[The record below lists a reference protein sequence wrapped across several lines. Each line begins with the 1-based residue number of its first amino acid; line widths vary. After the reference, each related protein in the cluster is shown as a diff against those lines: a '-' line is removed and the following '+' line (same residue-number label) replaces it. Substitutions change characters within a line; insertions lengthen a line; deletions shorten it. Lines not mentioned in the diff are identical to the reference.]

1 MREFLSGLFEVSL
14 TMGAV
19 TALLLVLSPVWKRR
33 FRPQWRCWAWLLVAL
48 RLAVPFNESLP
59 RAPVVLEAPAPAAVS
74 AAWVEEEGFQGV
86 ELTARTLP
94 PGEAA
99 PEAAGRGLSLTTA
112 ELAFAVWAA
121 VAAGVLAG
129 RLLRYAAFRRRTARW
144 CTPAGAY
151 EGVPVYACALLSSP
165 ALTGL
170 LRPRILLPEGV
181 EGERRAFA
189 LAHEA
194 MHARRRDL
202 WRKALLLW
210 VCALHWFNP
219 LVWLLRRAAERDMEI
234 ACDAAVLAGR
244 DGEWRRRYGAALL
257 SFVPMGR
264 PAPLTSQFAGGA
276 RGLKERFRALMDASA
291 KRPGRAALLLV
302 LCAALLGGP
311 LVACQS
317 RAPEESLPDGTYW
330 MVPEELEWQEPLEK
344 LAVHMAEVDGKTMEL
359 LDVGRETLVFP
370 LAEEVILGNYAEQG
384 IKEFLET
391 SVSLSYA
398 KQVLEVEMEDG
409 KIAAMTS
416 RAVFPPDGLTEYPEY
431 PVKEPD
437 LADGSYW
444 ATLSLSDEWTAGEE
458 GTELL
463 LTLAEVDTDTMTL
476 LSAAPEKVRLPV
488 ADDVTLGNHGDSGL
502 DGFLQW
508 AALSSYWPM
517 VLEAEVAGGEI
528 TALAW
533 HDANLPLDPDP
544 LSQWEQKADH
554 PASHYTGLPDGTYW
568 AIPMSA
574 TDWEEAG
581 KRGRELSLRSV
592 TMDPDTMTVTTDPE
606 VLSNIYLPVAEDAL
620 LGGGETELS
629 DFLNRPDWGT
639 GAVLELEVTGGKI
652 TALTAW
658 EARFSVEELAPDG
671 DYIIGNLYDFRA
683 ENASGFPICFKA
695 RMYEVEEDT
704 WRVTNLIGTS
714 TFRVD
719 EADLCRE
726 DGTPYEGGVLSFLN
740 EFCADSDELHRR
752 WGGGIYPFINRL
764 TLQATVRGGYI
775 TSLTRLP
782 EPEW

>member
-48 RLAVPFNESLP
+48 RLAVPFNVSLP

-99 PEAAGRGLSLTTA
+99 PEAVERGLSLTTA

-144 CTPAGAY
+144 CTPAGTY

-181 EGERRAFA
+181 EEERRAFA

-234 ACDAAVLAGR
+234 ACDAA
-244 DGEWRRRYGAALL
+244 
-257 SFVPMGR
+257 
-264 PAPLTSQFAGGA
+264 
-276 RGLKERFRALMDASA
+276 
-291 KRPGRAALLLV
+291 
-302 LCAALLGGP
+302 LLGGP

-330 MVPEELEWQEPLEK
+330 
-344 LAVHMAEVDGKTMEL
+344 
-359 LDVGRETLVFP
+359 
-370 LAEEVILGNYAEQG
+370 
-384 IKEFLET
+384 
-391 SVSLSYA
+391 
-398 KQVLEVEMEDG
+398 
-409 KIAAMTS
+409 
-416 RAVFPPDGLTEYPEY
+416 
-431 PVKEPD
+431 
-437 LADGSYW
+437 
-444 ATLSLSDEWTAGEE
+444 ATLSLSDWWTAGEE
-458 GTELL
+458 GIELL
-463 LTLAEVDTDTMTL
+463 LSLVEVDTDTMTL
-476 LSAAPEKVRLPV
+476 LRVAPEKTSLPV

-508 AALSSYWPM
+508 AAISSYWPM

-528 TALAW
+528 TALTW
-533 HDANLPLDPDP
+533 HDASLPLDPDP

-592 TMDPDTMTVTTDPE
+592 TMDPDTMTVTTTDGF
-606 VLSNIYLPVAEDAL
+606 SGISLPVAEDVV

-740 EFCADSDELHRR
+740 EFCADSDELYWRR
-752 WGGGIYPFINRL
+752 HPEPYPFVNRL

>member
-19 TALLLVLSPVWKRR
+19 TALLLILSPVWKRR

-48 RLAVPFNESLP
+48 RLAVPFNVSLP

-99 PEAAGRGLSLTTA
+99 PEAAGRGVSLTTA
-112 ELAFAVWAA
+112 ELAFAAWAA
-121 VAAGVLAG
+121 VAAGVLAA

-144 CTPAGAY
+144 CTTAGTY

-181 EGERRAFA
+181 EEERRAFA

-257 SFVPMGR
+257 SFVPVGR

-330 MVPEELEWQEPLEK
+330 
-344 LAVHMAEVDGKTMEL
+344 
-359 LDVGRETLVFP
+359 
-370 LAEEVILGNYAEQG
+370 
-384 IKEFLET
+384 
-391 SVSLSYA
+391 
-398 KQVLEVEMEDG
+398 
-409 KIAAMTS
+409 
-416 RAVFPPDGLTEYPEY
+416 
-431 PVKEPD
+431 
-437 LADGSYW
+437 
-444 ATLSLSDEWTAGEE
+444 ATLSLPDWWTAGEE

-463 LTLAEVDTDTMTL
+463 LSLAEVDTDTMTI
-476 LSAAPEKVRLPV
+476 LSVAPEKTSLPV

-517 VLEAEVAGGEI
+517 VLEAEVVGGEI
-528 TALAW
+528 TALTW
-533 HDANLPLDPDP
+533 HDASLPLDPDP

-554 PASHYTGLPDGTYW
+554 PASHYTDLPDGTYW
-568 AIPMSA
+568 GIPTSA

-592 TMDPDTMTVTTDPE
+592 TMDTNTMTVTTTDGF
-606 VLSNIYLPVAEDAL
+606 SGISLPVAEDVI

>member
-48 RLAVPFNESLP
+48 RLAVPFNVSLP

-99 PEAAGRGLSLTTA
+99 PEAVERGLSLTTA

-144 CTPAGAY
+144 CTPAGTY

-181 EGERRAFA
+181 EEERRAFA

-257 SFVPMGR
+257 SFVPVGR

-330 MVPEELEWQEPLEK
+330 MVPAKLEWQEPLER

-437 LADGSYW
+437 LADGTYW
-444 ATLSLSDEWTAGEE
+444 ATLSLSDWWTAGEE
-458 GTELL
+458 GIELL
-463 LTLAEVDTDTMTL
+463 LSLVEVDTDTMTL
-476 LSAAPEKVRLPV
+476 LRVAPEKTSLPV

-508 AALSSYWPM
+508 AAISSYWPM

-528 TALAW
+528 TALTW
-533 HDANLPLDPDP
+533 HDASLPLDPDP

-606 VLSNIYLPVAEDAL
+606 VLSNIYLPMAEDAL

-629 DFLNRPDWGT
+629 DFLNRPDWGA
-639 GAVLELEVTGGKI
+639 GAVLELEVTGGEI
-652 TALTAW
+652 TALTAR

-671 DYIIGNLYDFRA
+671 DYIIGNLYNFRA

>member
-48 RLAVPFNESLP
+48 RLAVPFNVSLP

-74 AAWVEEEGFQGV
+74 AAWVEEGGFQGV

-99 PEAAGRGLSLTTA
+99 PEAAGRGVSLTTA
-112 ELAFAVWAA
+112 ELAFAAWAA
-121 VAAGVLAG
+121 VAAGVLAA

-202 WRKALLLW
+202 WSKALLLW

-257 SFVPMGR
+257 SFVPAGR

-330 MVPEELEWQEPLEK
+330 
-344 LAVHMAEVDGKTMEL
+344 
-359 LDVGRETLVFP
+359 
-370 LAEEVILGNYAEQG
+370 
-384 IKEFLET
+384 
-391 SVSLSYA
+391 
-398 KQVLEVEMEDG
+398 
-409 KIAAMTS
+409 
-416 RAVFPPDGLTEYPEY
+416 
-431 PVKEPD
+431 
-437 LADGSYW
+437 
-444 ATLSLSDEWTAGEE
+444 ATLSLSDWWTAGEE
-458 GTELL
+458 GIELL
-463 LTLAEVDTDTMTL
+463 LSLVEVDTDTMTL
-476 LSAAPEKVRLPV
+476 LRVAPEKTSLPV

-517 VLEAEVAGGEI
+517 VLEAEVVGGEI
-528 TALAW
+528 TALTW
-533 HDANLPLDPDP
+533 HDASLPLDPDP

-592 TMDPDTMTVTTDPE
+592 TMDPDTMTVTTTDGF
-606 VLSNIYLPVAEDAL
+606 SGISLPVAEDVV

-719 EADLCRE
+719 EAHLYLE
-726 DGTPYEGGVLSFLN
+726 DGIPYEGGVLSFLN
-740 EFCADSDELHRR
+740 EFCDDSDELHRR

>member
-48 RLAVPFNESLP
+48 RLAVPFNVSLP

-74 AAWVEEEGFQGV
+74 AAWVEEGGFQGV

-99 PEAAGRGLSLTTA
+99 PEAVERGLSLTTA

-129 RLLRYAAFRRRTARW
+129 RLLWYAAFRRRTARW
-144 CTPAGAY
+144 CTPAGTY
-151 EGVPVYACALLSSP
+151 EGVSVYACALLSSP

-181 EGERRAFA
+181 EEERRAFA

-257 SFVPMGR
+257 SFVPVGR

-291 KRPGRAALLLV
+291 KRPGRAALILV

-330 MVPEELEWQEPLEK
+330 
-344 LAVHMAEVDGKTMEL
+344 
-359 LDVGRETLVFP
+359 
-370 LAEEVILGNYAEQG
+370 
-384 IKEFLET
+384 
-391 SVSLSYA
+391 
-398 KQVLEVEMEDG
+398 
-409 KIAAMTS
+409 
-416 RAVFPPDGLTEYPEY
+416 
-431 PVKEPD
+431 
-437 LADGSYW
+437 
-444 ATLSLSDEWTAGEE
+444 ATLSLSDWWTAGEE
-458 GTELL
+458 GIELL
-463 LTLAEVDTDTMTL
+463 LSLAEVDTDTMTL
-476 LSAAPEKVRLPV
+476 LSVAPEKTSLPV

-502 DGFLQW
+502 DSFLQW

-528 TALAW
+528 TALTW
-533 HDANLPLDPDP
+533 HDANLPLDPNARN
-544 LSQWEQKADH
+544 QWEQTADH

-592 TMDPDTMTVTTDPE
+592 TMDTNTMTVTTTDGF
-606 VLSNIYLPVAEDAL
+606 SGISLPVAEDVI

-639 GAVLELEVTGGKI
+639 GAVLELEVTGGEI

-658 EARFSVEELAPDG
+658 EARFSPEEFAPDG
-671 DYIIGNLYDFRA
+671 DYIIGDLHDFRA
-683 ENASGFPICFKA
+683 ETASGSPICFKA

-740 EFCADSDELHRR
+740 EFCADSDELYWRR
-752 WGGGIYPFINRL
+752 HPEPYPFVNRL

>member
-19 TALLLVLSPVWKRR
+19 TALLLILSPVWKRR

-74 AAWVEEEGFQGV
+74 AAWVEEGGFQGV

-99 PEAAGRGLSLTTA
+99 PEAVGRGLSLTTA

-181 EGERRAFA
+181 EEERRAFA

-257 SFVPMGR
+257 SFVPVGR

-330 MVPEELEWQEPLEK
+330 MVPAKLEWQEPLER

-437 LADGSYW
+437 LADG
-444 ATLSLSDEWTAGEE
+444 
-458 GTELL
+458 
-463 LTLAEVDTDTMTL
+463 
-476 LSAAPEKVRLPV
+476 
-488 ADDVTLGNHGDSGL
+488 
-502 DGFLQW
+502 
-508 AALSSYWPM
+508 
-517 VLEAEVAGGEI
+517 
-528 TALAW
+528 
-533 HDANLPLDPDP
+533 
-544 LSQWEQKADH
+544 
-554 PASHYTGLPDGTYW
+554 TYW

-592 TMDPDTMTVTTDPE
+592 TMDPDTMTVTTTDGF
-606 VLSNIYLPVAEDAL
+606 SGISLPVAEDVV

-740 EFCADSDELHRR
+740 EFCADSDELYWRR
-752 WGGGIYPFINRL
+752 HPEPYPFVNRL

>member
-48 RLAVPFNESLP
+48 RLAVPFNVSLP

-74 AAWVEEEGFQGV
+74 AAWVEEGGFQGV

-99 PEAAGRGLSLTTA
+99 PEAAGRGVSLTTA
-112 ELAFAVWAA
+112 ELAFAAWAA
-121 VAAGVLAG
+121 VAAGVLAA

-202 WRKALLLW
+202 WSKALLLW

-257 SFVPMGR
+257 SFVPVGR

-330 MVPEELEWQEPLEK
+330 MVPAKLEWQEPLER

-370 LAEEVILGNYAEQG
+370 LA
-384 IKEFLET
+384 
-391 SVSLSYA
+391 
-398 KQVLEVEMEDG
+398 
-409 KIAAMTS
+409 
-416 RAVFPPDGLTEYPEY
+416 
-431 PVKEPD
+431 
-437 LADGSYW
+437 
-444 ATLSLSDEWTAGEE
+444 GEE
-458 GTELL
+458 GIELL
-463 LTLAEVDTDTMTL
+463 LSLVEVDTDTMTL
-476 LSAAPEKVRLPV
+476 LRVAPEKTSLPV

-517 VLEAEVAGGEI
+517 VLEAEVVGGEI
-528 TALAW
+528 TALTW
-533 HDANLPLDPDP
+533 HDASLPLDPDP

-574 TDWEEAG
+574 RDWEEAG

-592 TMDPDTMTVTTDPE
+592 TMDPDTMTVTTTDGF
-606 VLSNIYLPVAEDAL
+606 SGISLPVAEDVV

-740 EFCADSDELHRR
+740 EFCADSDELYWRR
-752 WGGGIYPFINRL
+752 HPEPYPFVNRL

>member
-1 MREFLSGLFEVSL
+1 M
-14 TMGAV
+14 
-19 TALLLVLSPVWKRR
+19 
-33 FRPQWRCWAWLLVAL
+33 
-48 RLAVPFNESLP
+48 
-59 RAPVVLEAPAPAAVS
+59 
-74 AAWVEEEGFQGV
+74 
-86 ELTARTLP
+86 
-94 PGEAA
+94 
-99 PEAAGRGLSLTTA
+99 
-112 ELAFAVWAA
+112 
-121 VAAGVLAG
+121 
-129 RLLRYAAFRRRTARW
+129 
-144 CTPAGAY
+144 
-151 EGVPVYACALLSSP
+151 PVYACALLSSP

-181 EGERRAFA
+181 EEERRAFA

-257 SFVPMGR
+257 SFVPVGR

-317 RAPEESLPDGTYW
+317 RAPEEERPPVGT
-330 MVPEELEWQEPLEK
+330 P
-344 LAVHMAEVDGKTMEL
+344 VDQL
-359 LDVGRETLVFP
+359 IDP
-370 LAEEVILGNYAEQG
+370 A
-384 IKEFLET
+384 
-391 SVSLSYA
+391 
-398 KQVLEVEMEDG
+398 
-409 KIAAMTS
+409 
-416 RAVFPPDGLTEYPEY
+416 
-431 PVKEPD
+431 D
-437 LADGSYW
+437 LADGTYW
-444 ATLSLSDEWTAGEE
+444 ATLSLSDGWTAGEE
-458 GTELL
+458 GIELL
-463 LTLAEVDTDTMTL
+463 LSLVEVDTDTMTL
-476 LSAAPEKVRLPV
+476 LSVAPEKTSLPV

-528 TALAW
+528 TALTW
-533 HDANLPLDPDP
+533 HDANLTLDPDP

-592 TMDPDTMTVTTDPE
+592 TMDPDTMTVTTTDGF
-606 VLSNIYLPVAEDAL
+606 SGISLPVAEDVI

-726 DGTPYEGGVLSFLN
+726 DGIPYEGGVLSFLN

>member
-48 RLAVPFNESLP
+48 RLAVPFNVSLP

-74 AAWVEEEGFQGV
+74 AAWVEEGGFQGV

-99 PEAAGRGLSLTTA
+99 PEAAWRGVSLTTA
-112 ELAFAVWAA
+112 ELAFAAWAA
-121 VAAGVLAG
+121 VAAGVLAA

-181 EGERRAFA
+181 EEERRAFA

-202 WRKALLLW
+202 WSKALLLW

-257 SFVPMGR
+257 SFVPVGR

-330 MVPEELEWQEPLEK
+330 
-344 LAVHMAEVDGKTMEL
+344 
-359 LDVGRETLVFP
+359 
-370 LAEEVILGNYAEQG
+370 
-384 IKEFLET
+384 
-391 SVSLSYA
+391 
-398 KQVLEVEMEDG
+398 
-409 KIAAMTS
+409 
-416 RAVFPPDGLTEYPEY
+416 
-431 PVKEPD
+431 
-437 LADGSYW
+437 
-444 ATLSLSDEWTAGEE
+444 ATLSLSDWWTAGEE
-458 GTELL
+458 GIELL
-463 LTLAEVDTDTMTL
+463 LSLVEVDTDTMTL
-476 LSAAPEKVRLPV
+476 LRVAPEKTSLPV

-517 VLEAEVAGGEI
+517 VLEAEVVGGEI
-528 TALAW
+528 TALTW
-533 HDANLPLDPDP
+533 HDASLPLDPDP

-592 TMDPDTMTVTTDPE
+592 TMDPDTMTVTTTDGF
-606 VLSNIYLPVAEDAL
+606 SGISLPVAEDVV

-740 EFCADSDELHRR
+740 EFCADSDELYWRR
-752 WGGGIYPFINRL
+752 HPEPYPFVNRL

>member
-48 RLAVPFNESLP
+48 RLAVPFNVSLP

-74 AAWVEEEGFQGV
+74 AAWVEEGGFQGV

-99 PEAAGRGLSLTTA
+99 PEAAGRGVSLTTA
-112 ELAFAVWAA
+112 ELAFAAWAA
-121 VAAGVLAG
+121 VAAGVLAA

-202 WRKALLLW
+202 WSKALLLW

-257 SFVPMGR
+257 SFVPAGR

-330 MVPEELEWQEPLEK
+330 
-344 LAVHMAEVDGKTMEL
+344 
-359 LDVGRETLVFP
+359 
-370 LAEEVILGNYAEQG
+370 
-384 IKEFLET
+384 
-391 SVSLSYA
+391 
-398 KQVLEVEMEDG
+398 
-409 KIAAMTS
+409 
-416 RAVFPPDGLTEYPEY
+416 
-431 PVKEPD
+431 
-437 LADGSYW
+437 
-444 ATLSLSDEWTAGEE
+444 
-458 GTELL
+458 
-463 LTLAEVDTDTMTL
+463 
-476 LSAAPEKVRLPV
+476 
-488 ADDVTLGNHGDSGL
+488 
-502 DGFLQW
+502 
-508 AALSSYWPM
+508 
-517 VLEAEVAGGEI
+517 
-528 TALAW
+528 
-533 HDANLPLDPDP
+533 
-544 LSQWEQKADH
+544 
-554 PASHYTGLPDGTYW
+554 

-592 TMDPDTMTVTTDPE
+592 TMDPDTMTVTTTDGF
-606 VLSNIYLPVAEDAL
+606 SGISLPVAEDVV

-740 EFCADSDELHRR
+740 EFCADSDELYWRR
-752 WGGGIYPFINRL
+752 HPEPYPFVNRL

>member
-19 TALLLVLSPVWKRR
+19 TALLLILSPAWKRR

-48 RLAVPFNESLP
+48 RLAVPFNVSLP

-99 PEAAGRGLSLTTA
+99 PEAVGRGLSLTTA

-144 CTPAGAY
+144 CTPAGTY

-181 EGERRAFA
+181 EEERRAFA

-194 MHARRRDL
+194 MHAHRRDL

-234 ACDAAVLAGR
+234 ACDAAVLVGR

-257 SFVPMGR
+257 SFVPVER

-311 LVACQS
+311 LVACRS
-317 RAPEESLPDGTYW
+317 ELPEETKTPGDASLGEVPD
-330 MVPEELEWQEPLEK
+330 P
-344 LAVHMAEVDGKTMEL
+344 A
-359 LDVGRETLVFP
+359 
-370 LAEEVILGNYAEQG
+370 
-384 IKEFLET
+384 
-391 SVSLSYA
+391 
-398 KQVLEVEMEDG
+398 
-409 KIAAMTS
+409 
-416 RAVFPPDGLTEYPEY
+416 
-431 PVKEPD
+431 D
-437 LADGSYW
+437 LADGTYW
-444 ATLSLSDEWTAGEE
+444 ATLSLPDGWTAGEE

-463 LTLAEVDTDTMTL
+463 LSLAEVDTDTMTL
-476 LSAAPEKVRLPV
+476 LSVAPEKTSLPV

-502 DGFLQW
+502 DSFLQW

-528 TALAW
+528 TALTW
-533 HDANLPLDPDP
+533 HDANLPLDPNARN
-544 LSQWEQKADH
+544 QWEQTADH

-592 TMDPDTMTVTTDPE
+592 TMDTNTMTVTTTDGF
-606 VLSNIYLPVAEDAL
+606 SGISLPVAEDVI

-740 EFCADSDELHRR
+740 EFCADSDELYWRR
-752 WGGGIYPFINRL
+752 HPEPYPFVNRL

>member
-1 MREFLSGLFEVSL
+1 M
-14 TMGAV
+14 
-19 TALLLVLSPVWKRR
+19 
-33 FRPQWRCWAWLLVAL
+33 
-48 RLAVPFNESLP
+48 
-59 RAPVVLEAPAPAAVS
+59 
-74 AAWVEEEGFQGV
+74 
-86 ELTARTLP
+86 
-94 PGEAA
+94 
-99 PEAAGRGLSLTTA
+99 GRGLSLTTA

-144 CTPAGAY
+144 CTTAGTY

-181 EGERRAFA
+181 EEERRAFA

-234 ACDAAVLAGR
+234 ACDTAVLAGR

-257 SFVPMGR
+257 SFVPVGR

-276 RGLKERFRALMDASA
+276 RGLKERFRTLMDASA

-317 RAPEESLPDGTYW
+317 RAPEESLPDGTY
-330 MVPEELEWQEPLEK
+330 
-344 LAVHMAEVDGKTMEL
+344 G
-359 LDVGRETLVFP
+359 
-370 LAEEVILGNYAEQG
+370 
-384 IKEFLET
+384 
-391 SVSLSYA
+391 
-398 KQVLEVEMEDG
+398 
-409 KIAAMTS
+409 
-416 RAVFPPDGLTEYPEY
+416 
-431 PVKEPD
+431 
-437 LADGSYW
+437 
-444 ATLSLSDEWTAGEE
+444 ATLSLSDWWTAGEE
-458 GTELL
+458 GIELL
-463 LTLAEVDTDTMTL
+463 LSLVEVDTDTMTL
-476 LSAAPEKVRLPV
+476 LRVAPEKTSLPV

-528 TALAW
+528 TALTW

-592 TMDPDTMTVTTDPE
+592 TMDPDTMTVTTTDGF
-606 VLSNIYLPVAEDAL
+606 SGISLPVAEDVV

-719 EADLCRE
+719 EAHLYLE
-726 DGTPYEGGVLSFLN
+726 DGIPYEGGVLSFLN
-740 EFCADSDELHRR
+740 EFCDDSDELYWRR
-752 WGGGIYPFINRL
+752 HPEPYPFVNRL

>member
-19 TALLLVLSPVWKRR
+19 TALLLILSPVWKRR

-48 RLAVPFNESLP
+48 RLAVPFNVSLP

-74 AAWVEEEGFQGV
+74 AAWVEEGGFQGV

-99 PEAAGRGLSLTTA
+99 PEAVGRGLSLTTA

-181 EGERRAFA
+181 EEERRAFA

-219 LVWLLRRAAERDMEI
+219 LVWLLRRAAERDREI

-257 SFVPMGR
+257 SFVPVGR

-330 MVPEELEWQEPLEK
+330 MVPAKLEWQEPLER

-384 IKEFLET
+384 IK
-391 SVSLSYA
+391 
-398 KQVLEVEMEDG
+398 
-409 KIAAMTS
+409 
-416 RAVFPPDGLTEYPEY
+416 
-431 PVKEPD
+431 
-437 LADGSYW
+437 
-444 ATLSLSDEWTAGEE
+444 
-458 GTELL
+458 
-463 LTLAEVDTDTMTL
+463 
-476 LSAAPEKVRLPV
+476 
-488 ADDVTLGNHGDSGL
+488 
-502 DGFLQW
+502 
-508 AALSSYWPM
+508 
-517 VLEAEVAGGEI
+517 
-528 TALAW
+528 
-533 HDANLPLDPDP
+533 
-544 LSQWEQKADH
+544 
-554 PASHYTGLPDGTYW
+554 
-568 AIPMSA
+568 
-574 TDWEEAG
+574 
-581 KRGRELSLRSV
+581 
-592 TMDPDTMTVTTDPE
+592 
-606 VLSNIYLPVAEDAL
+606 
-620 LGGGETELS
+620 
-629 DFLNRPDWGT
+629 
-639 GAVLELEVTGGKI
+639 
-652 TALTAW
+652 
-658 EARFSVEELAPDG
+658 
-671 DYIIGNLYDFRA
+671 
-683 ENASGFPICFKA
+683 
-695 RMYEVEEDT
+695 
-704 WRVTNLIGTS
+704 
-714 TFRVD
+714 
-719 EADLCRE
+719 
-726 DGTPYEGGVLSFLN
+726 
-740 EFCADSDELHRR
+740 
-752 WGGGIYPFINRL
+752 
-764 TLQATVRGGYI
+764 
-775 TSLTRLP
+775 
-782 EPEW
+782 

>member
-1 MREFLSGLFEVSL
+1 
-14 TMGAV
+14 MGAV

-33 FRPQWRCWAWLLVAL
+33 FQPQWRCWAWLLVAL

-99 PEAAGRGLSLTTA
+99 PEAVGRGLSLTTA

-144 CTPAGAY
+144 CTPAGTY

-202 WRKALLLW
+202 WSKALLLW

-257 SFVPMGR
+257 SFVPVGR

-311 LVACQS
+311 LVACRS
-317 RAPEESLPDGTYW
+317 ELPEETKTPGDASLGEVPD
-330 MVPEELEWQEPLEK
+330 P
-344 LAVHMAEVDGKTMEL
+344 A
-359 LDVGRETLVFP
+359 
-370 LAEEVILGNYAEQG
+370 
-384 IKEFLET
+384 
-391 SVSLSYA
+391 
-398 KQVLEVEMEDG
+398 
-409 KIAAMTS
+409 
-416 RAVFPPDGLTEYPEY
+416 
-431 PVKEPD
+431 D
-437 LADGSYW
+437 LADGTYW
-444 ATLSLSDEWTAGEE
+444 ATLSLPDGWTAGEE

-463 LTLAEVDTDTMTL
+463 LSLAEVDTDTMTL
-476 LSAAPEKVRLPV
+476 LSVAPEKTSLPV

-502 DGFLQW
+502 DSFLQW
-508 AALSSYWPM
+508 AAISSYWPM

-528 TALAW
+528 TALTW

-592 TMDPDTMTVTTDPE
+592 TMDPDTMTVTTTDGF
-606 VLSNIYLPVAEDAL
+606 SGISLPVAEDVV

-719 EADLCRE
+719 EARLYLE
-726 DGTPYEGGVLSFLN
+726 DGIPYEGGVLSFLN

>member
-48 RLAVPFNESLP
+48 RLAVPFNVSLP

-99 PEAAGRGLSLTTA
+99 PEAAGRGVSLTTA
-112 ELAFAVWAA
+112 ELAFAAWAA
-121 VAAGVLAG
+121 VAAGVLAA

-144 CTPAGAY
+144 CTTAGTY

-181 EGERRAFA
+181 EEERRAFA

-257 SFVPMGR
+257 SFVPVGR
-264 PAPLTSQFAGGA
+264 PVPLTSQFAGGA

-330 MVPEELEWQEPLEK
+330 
-344 LAVHMAEVDGKTMEL
+344 
-359 LDVGRETLVFP
+359 
-370 LAEEVILGNYAEQG
+370 
-384 IKEFLET
+384 
-391 SVSLSYA
+391 
-398 KQVLEVEMEDG
+398 
-409 KIAAMTS
+409 
-416 RAVFPPDGLTEYPEY
+416 
-431 PVKEPD
+431 
-437 LADGSYW
+437 
-444 ATLSLSDEWTAGEE
+444 ATLSLSDWWTAGEE
-458 GTELL
+458 GIELL
-463 LTLAEVDTDTMTL
+463 LSLVEVDTDTMTL
-476 LSAAPEKVRLPV
+476 LRVAPEKTSLPV

-517 VLEAEVAGGEI
+517 VLEAEVVGGEI
-528 TALAW
+528 TALTW
-533 HDANLPLDPDP
+533 HDASLPLDPDP

-606 VLSNIYLPVAEDAL
+606 VLSNIYLPMAEDAL

-629 DFLNRPDWGT
+629 DFLNRPDWGA
-639 GAVLELEVTGGKI
+639 GAVLELEVTGGEI
-652 TALTAW
+652 TALTAR

-740 EFCADSDELHRR
+740 EFCADSDELYWRR
-752 WGGGIYPFINRL
+752 HPEPYPFVNRL

>member
-1 MREFLSGLFEVSL
+1 
-14 TMGAV
+14 
-19 TALLLVLSPVWKRR
+19 
-33 FRPQWRCWAWLLVAL
+33 
-48 RLAVPFNESLP
+48 
-59 RAPVVLEAPAPAAVS
+59 
-74 AAWVEEEGFQGV
+74 
-86 ELTARTLP
+86 
-94 PGEAA
+94 
-99 PEAAGRGLSLTTA
+99 
-112 ELAFAVWAA
+112 
-121 VAAGVLAG
+121 
-129 RLLRYAAFRRRTARW
+129 
-144 CTPAGAY
+144 
-151 EGVPVYACALLSSP
+151 
-165 ALTGL
+165 
-170 LRPRILLPEGV
+170 
-181 EGERRAFA
+181 
-189 LAHEA
+189 
-194 MHARRRDL
+194 
-202 WRKALLLW
+202 
-210 VCALHWFNP
+210 
-219 LVWLLRRAAERDMEI
+219 
-234 ACDAAVLAGR
+234 
-244 DGEWRRRYGAALL
+244 
-257 SFVPMGR
+257 
-264 PAPLTSQFAGGA
+264 
-276 RGLKERFRALMDASA
+276 
-291 KRPGRAALLLV
+291 
-302 LCAALLGGP
+302 
-311 LVACQS
+311 
-317 RAPEESLPDGTYW
+317 
-330 MVPEELEWQEPLEK
+330 MVPAKLEWQEPLER

-437 LADGSYW
+437 LADGTYW
-444 ATLSLSDEWTAGEE
+444 ATLSLSDWWTAGEE
-458 GTELL
+458 GIELL
-463 LTLAEVDTDTMTL
+463 LSLVEVDTDTMTL
-476 LSAAPEKVRLPV
+476 LRVAPEKTSLPV

-508 AALSSYWPM
+508 AAISSYWPM

-528 TALAW
+528 TALTW

-592 TMDPDTMTVTTDPE
+592 TMDPDTMTVTTTDGF
-606 VLSNIYLPVAEDAL
+606 SGISLPVAEDVV

-719 EADLCRE
+719 EADLCRK
-726 DGTPYEGGVLSFLN
+726 DGTPYEGAFSP
-740 EFCADSDELHRR
+740 S
-752 WGGGIYPFINRL
+752 
-764 TLQATVRGGYI
+764 
-775 TSLTRLP
+775 
-782 EPEW
+782 

>member
-19 TALLLVLSPVWKRR
+19 TALLLILSPVWKRR

-48 RLAVPFNESLP
+48 RLAVPFNVSLP

-74 AAWVEEEGFQGV
+74 AAWVEEGGFQGV

-99 PEAAGRGLSLTTA
+99 PEAVGRGLSLTTA

-181 EGERRAFA
+181 EEERRAFA

-257 SFVPMGR
+257 SFVPVGR

-330 MVPEELEWQEPLEK
+330 MVPAKLEWQEPLER

-437 LADGSYW
+437 LADGTYW
-444 ATLSLSDEWTAGEE
+444 ATLSLSDWWTAGEE
-458 GTELL
+458 GIELL
-463 LTLAEVDTDTMTL
+463 LSLVEVDTDTMTL
-476 LSAAPEKVRLPV
+476 LRVAPEKTSLPV

-517 VLEAEVAGGEI
+517 VLEAEVVGGEI
-528 TALAW
+528 TALTW
-533 HDANLPLDPDP
+533 HDASLPLDPDP

-581 KRGRELSLRSV
+581 KRGRELSEECDDGSRYDDRHHHGWILRYFPPCGGGCGSGRRGNRAERFLEPAGLGHRGGAGAGG
-592 TMDPDTMTVTTDPE
+592 DGRQNHRPDR
-606 VLSNIYLPVAEDAL
+606 
-620 LGGGETELS
+620 LGG
-629 DFLNRPDWGT
+629 
-639 GAVLELEVTGGKI
+639 AV
-652 TALTAW
+652 
-658 EARFSVEELAPDG
+658 
-671 DYIIGNLYDFRA
+671 
-683 ENASGFPICFKA
+683 
-695 RMYEVEEDT
+695 
-704 WRVTNLIGTS
+704 
-714 TFRVD
+714 
-719 EADLCRE
+719 
-726 DGTPYEGGVLSFLN
+726 
-740 EFCADSDELHRR
+740 
-752 WGGGIYPFINRL
+752 
-764 TLQATVRGGYI
+764 QRGGACPGRGLYHRKPVRFQGGERQWI
-775 TSLTRLP
+775 SNLLQGADV
-782 EPEW
+782 

>member
-19 TALLLVLSPVWKRR
+19 TALLLILSPVWKRR

-48 RLAVPFNESLP
+48 RLAVPFNVSLP

-74 AAWVEEEGFQGV
+74 AAWVEEGGFQGV

-99 PEAAGRGLSLTTA
+99 PEAVGRGLSLTTA

-181 EGERRAFA
+181 EEERRAFA

-257 SFVPMGR
+257 SFVPVGR

-317 RAPEESLPDGTYW
+317 RAPEESLPDGTYC
-330 MVPEELEWQEPLEK
+330 
-344 LAVHMAEVDGKTMEL
+344 
-359 LDVGRETLVFP
+359 
-370 LAEEVILGNYAEQG
+370 
-384 IKEFLET
+384 
-391 SVSLSYA
+391 
-398 KQVLEVEMEDG
+398 
-409 KIAAMTS
+409 
-416 RAVFPPDGLTEYPEY
+416 
-431 PVKEPD
+431 
-437 LADGSYW
+437 
-444 ATLSLSDEWTAGEE
+444 ATLSLSDWWTAGEE
-458 GTELL
+458 GIELL
-463 LTLAEVDTDTMTL
+463 LSLVEVDTDTMTL
-476 LSAAPEKVRLPV
+476 LRVAPEKTSLPV

-508 AALSSYWPM
+508 AAISSYWPM

-528 TALAW
+528 TALTW
-533 HDANLPLDPDP
+533 HDASLPLDPDP

-592 TMDPDTMTVTTDPE
+592 TMDPDTMTVTTTDGF
-606 VLSNIYLPVAEDAL
+606 SGISLPVAEDVV

-740 EFCADSDELHRR
+740 EFCADSDELYWRR
-752 WGGGIYPFINRL
+752 HPEPYPFVNRL

>member
-19 TALLLVLSPVWKRR
+19 TALLLILSPVWKRR

-99 PEAAGRGLSLTTA
+99 PEAVERGLSLTTA

-129 RLLRYAAFRRRTARW
+129 RLLWYAAFRRRTARW
-144 CTPAGAY
+144 CTPAGTY

-181 EGERRAFA
+181 EEERRAFA

-257 SFVPMGR
+257 SFVPVGR

-330 MVPEELEWQEPLEK
+330 MVPAKLEWQEPLER

-384 IKEFLET
+384 IKEFLE
-391 SVSLSYA
+391 
-398 KQVLEVEMEDG
+398 QVLEVEMEDG

-437 LADGSYW
+437 LADGTYW
-444 ATLSLSDEWTAGEE
+444 ATLSLSDWWTAGEE
-458 GTELL
+458 GIELL
-463 LTLAEVDTDTMTL
+463 LSLVEVDTDTMTL
-476 LSAAPEKVRLPV
+476 LRVAPEKTSLPV

-517 VLEAEVAGGEI
+517 VLEAEVVGGEI
-528 TALAW
+528 TALTW
-533 HDANLPLDPDP
+533 HDASLPLDPDP

-592 TMDPDTMTVTTDPE
+592 TMDPDTMTVTTTDGF
-606 VLSNIYLPVAEDAL
+606 SGISLPVAEDVV

-740 EFCADSDELHRR
+740 EFCADSDELYWRR
-752 WGGGIYPFINRL
+752 HPEPYPFVNRL

>member
-48 RLAVPFNESLP
+48 RLAVPFNVSLP

-99 PEAAGRGLSLTTA
+99 PEAAGRGVSLTTA
-112 ELAFAVWAA
+112 ELAFAAWAA
-121 VAAGVLAG
+121 VAAGVLAA

-144 CTPAGAY
+144 CTTAGTY

-181 EGERRAFA
+181 EEERRAFA

-257 SFVPMGR
+257 SFVPVGR

-330 MVPEELEWQEPLEK
+330 
-344 LAVHMAEVDGKTMEL
+344 
-359 LDVGRETLVFP
+359 
-370 LAEEVILGNYAEQG
+370 
-384 IKEFLET
+384 
-391 SVSLSYA
+391 
-398 KQVLEVEMEDG
+398 
-409 KIAAMTS
+409 
-416 RAVFPPDGLTEYPEY
+416 
-431 PVKEPD
+431 
-437 LADGSYW
+437 
-444 ATLSLSDEWTAGEE
+444 ATLSLPDWWTAGEE

-463 LTLAEVDTDTMTL
+463 LSLAEVDTDTMTI
-476 LSAAPEKVRLPV
+476 LSVAPEKTSLPV

-517 VLEAEVAGGEI
+517 VLEAEVTGGEI
-528 TALAW
+528 TALTW
-533 HDANLPLDPDP
+533 HGANLPLDPDP

-554 PASHYTGLPDGTYW
+554 PASHYTDLPDGTYW
-568 AIPMSA
+568 GIPTSA

-592 TMDPDTMTVTTDPE
+592 TMDTNTMTVTTTDGF
-606 VLSNIYLPVAEDAL
+606 SGISLPVAEDVI

>member
-1 MREFLSGLFEVSL
+1 MTARFADVLEISLAMSVVLAVLLALWSLLKKRLRAGAFYWVWLLSALRLCIPFNLSLPQAPVTVEAVPRAVYRVDTVNSNPGNHHYAALIEEEAASEEVAAENGPVDGGSIQDVYTPLFTLE
-14 TMGAV
+14 GAV
-19 TALLLVLSPVWKRR
+19 AALWLAGAGAFLAWHLAKYVRFRLRVRRWGAPAEDAALLARFEAAKAELGVKNLALLVCPAVGAPLVTGFVNPALLLPR
-33 FRPQWRCWAWLLVAL
+33 
-48 RLAVPFNESLP
+48 ES
-59 RAPVVLEAPAPAAVS
+59 VS
-74 AAWVEEEGFQGV
+74 D
-86 ELTARTLP
+86 
-94 PGEAA
+94 
-99 PEAAGRGLSLTTA
+99 
-112 ELAFAVWAA
+112 
-121 VAAGVLAG
+121 GVL
-129 RLLRYAAFRRRTARW
+129 R
-144 CTPAGAY
+144 
-151 EGVPVYACALLSSP
+151 
-165 ALTGL
+165 
-170 LRPRILLPEGV
+170 
-181 EGERRAFA
+181 
-189 LAHEA
+189 HELI
-194 MHARRRDL
+194 HTRRRDL
-202 WRKALLLW
+202 WYKLLLLL
-210 VCALHWFNP
+210 ARSLHWFNP

-257 SFVPMGR
+257 SFVPVGR

-330 MVPEELEWQEPLEK
+330 
-344 LAVHMAEVDGKTMEL
+344 
-359 LDVGRETLVFP
+359 
-370 LAEEVILGNYAEQG
+370 
-384 IKEFLET
+384 
-391 SVSLSYA
+391 
-398 KQVLEVEMEDG
+398 
-409 KIAAMTS
+409 
-416 RAVFPPDGLTEYPEY
+416 
-431 PVKEPD
+431 
-437 LADGSYW
+437 
-444 ATLSLSDEWTAGEE
+444 ATLSLSDWWTAGEE
-458 GTELL
+458 GIELL
-463 LTLAEVDTDTMTL
+463 LSLVEVDTDTMTL
-476 LSAAPEKVRLPV
+476 LRVAPEKTSLPV

-508 AALSSYWPM
+508 AAISSYWPM

-528 TALAW
+528 TALTW
-533 HDANLPLDPDP
+533 HDASLPLDPDP

-592 TMDPDTMTVTTDPE
+592 TMDPDTMTVTTTDGF
-606 VLSNIYLPVAEDAL
+606 SGISLPVAEDVV

-740 EFCADSDELHRR
+740 EFCADSDELYWRR
-752 WGGGIYPFINRL
+752 HPEPYPFVNRL

>member
-48 RLAVPFNESLP
+48 RLAVPFNVSLP

-74 AAWVEEEGFQGV
+74 AAWVEEGGFQGV

-99 PEAAGRGLSLTTA
+99 PEAAGRGVSLTTA
-112 ELAFAVWAA
+112 ELAFAAWAA
-121 VAAGVLAG
+121 VAAGVLAA

-202 WRKALLLW
+202 WSKALLLW

-257 SFVPMGR
+257 SFVPVGR

-330 MVPEELEWQEPLEK
+330 MVPAKLEWQEPLER
-344 LAVHMAEVDGKTMEL
+344 LAVHIAEVDGKTMEL

-370 LAEEVILGNYAEQG
+370 LA
-384 IKEFLET
+384 
-391 SVSLSYA
+391 
-398 KQVLEVEMEDG
+398 
-409 KIAAMTS
+409 
-416 RAVFPPDGLTEYPEY
+416 
-431 PVKEPD
+431 
-437 LADGSYW
+437 
-444 ATLSLSDEWTAGEE
+444 GEE
-458 GTELL
+458 GIELL
-463 LTLAEVDTDTMTL
+463 LSLVEVDTDTMTL
-476 LSAAPEKVRLPV
+476 LRVAPEKTSLPV

-517 VLEAEVAGGEI
+517 VLEAEVVGGEI
-528 TALAW
+528 TALTW
-533 HDANLPLDPDP
+533 HDASLPLDPDP

-592 TMDPDTMTVTTDPE
+592 TMDPDTMTVTTTDGF
-606 VLSNIYLPVAEDAL
+606 SGISLPVAEDVV

-740 EFCADSDELHRR
+740 EFCADSDELYWRR
-752 WGGGIYPFINRL
+752 HPEPYPFVNRL

>member
-48 RLAVPFNESLP
+48 RLAVPFNVSLP

-74 AAWVEEEGFQGV
+74 AAWVEEGGFQGV

-99 PEAAGRGLSLTTA
+99 PEAAGRGVSLTTA
-112 ELAFAVWAA
+112 ELAFAAWAA
-121 VAAGVLAG
+121 VAAGVLAA

-202 WRKALLLW
+202 WSKALLLW

-257 SFVPMGR
+257 SFVPVGR

-330 MVPEELEWQEPLEK
+330 MVPAKLEWQEPLER

-370 LAEEVILGNYAEQG
+370 LA
-384 IKEFLET
+384 
-391 SVSLSYA
+391 
-398 KQVLEVEMEDG
+398 
-409 KIAAMTS
+409 
-416 RAVFPPDGLTEYPEY
+416 
-431 PVKEPD
+431 
-437 LADGSYW
+437 
-444 ATLSLSDEWTAGEE
+444 GEE
-458 GTELL
+458 GIELL
-463 LTLAEVDTDTMTL
+463 LSLVEVDTDTMTL
-476 LSAAPEKVRLPV
+476 LRVAPEKTSLPV

-517 VLEAEVAGGEI
+517 VLEAEVVGGEI
-528 TALAW
+528 TALTW
-533 HDANLPLDPDP
+533 HDASLPLDPDP

-592 TMDPDTMTVTTDPE
+592 TMDPDTMTVTTTDGF
-606 VLSNIYLPVAEDAL
+606 SGISLPVAEDVV

-740 EFCADSDELHRR
+740 EFCADSDELYWRR
-752 WGGGIYPFINRL
+752 HPEPYPFVNRL

>member
-48 RLAVPFNESLP
+48 RLAVPFNVSLP

-74 AAWVEEEGFQGV
+74 AAWVEEGGFQGV

-99 PEAAGRGLSLTTA
+99 PEAVGRGLSLTTA

-121 VAAGVLAG
+121 VAAGVLAA

-202 WRKALLLW
+202 WSKALLLW

-244 DGEWRRRYGAALL
+244 DGEWRRRYGTALL
-257 SFVPMGR
+257 SFVPVGR

-330 MVPEELEWQEPLEK
+330 MVPAKLEWQEPLER

-437 LADGSYW
+437 LADGTYW
-444 ATLSLSDEWTAGEE
+444 ATLSLSDWWTAGEE
-458 GTELL
+458 GIELL
-463 LTLAEVDTDTMTL
+463 LSLVEVDTDTMTL
-476 LSAAPEKVRLPV
+476 LRVAPEKTSLPV

-517 VLEAEVAGGEI
+517 VLEAEVVGGEI
-528 TALAW
+528 TALTW
-533 HDANLPLDPDP
+533 H
-544 LSQWEQKADH
+544 E
-554 PASHYTGLPDGTYW
+554 
-568 AIPMSA
+568 I
-574 TDWEEAG
+574 
-581 KRGRELSLRSV
+581 GRAHV
-592 TMDPDTMTVTTDPE
+592 
-606 VLSNIYLPVAEDAL
+606 
-620 LGGGETELS
+620 
-629 DFLNRPDWGT
+629 
-639 GAVLELEVTGGKI
+639 
-652 TALTAW
+652 
-658 EARFSVEELAPDG
+658 
-671 DYIIGNLYDFRA
+671 
-683 ENASGFPICFKA
+683 
-695 RMYEVEEDT
+695 
-704 WRVTNLIGTS
+704 
-714 TFRVD
+714 
-719 EADLCRE
+719 
-726 DGTPYEGGVLSFLN
+726 
-740 EFCADSDELHRR
+740 
-752 WGGGIYPFINRL
+752 
-764 TLQATVRGGYI
+764 
-775 TSLTRLP
+775 
-782 EPEW
+782 

>member
-19 TALLLVLSPVWKRR
+19 TALLLILSPVWKRR

-48 RLAVPFNESLP
+48 RLAVPFNVSLP

-74 AAWVEEEGFQGV
+74 AAWVEEGGFQGV

-99 PEAAGRGLSLTTA
+99 PEAVGRGLSLTTA

-181 EGERRAFA
+181 EEERRAFA

-257 SFVPMGR
+257 SFVPVGR

-330 MVPEELEWQEPLEK
+330 
-344 LAVHMAEVDGKTMEL
+344 
-359 LDVGRETLVFP
+359 
-370 LAEEVILGNYAEQG
+370 
-384 IKEFLET
+384 
-391 SVSLSYA
+391 
-398 KQVLEVEMEDG
+398 
-409 KIAAMTS
+409 
-416 RAVFPPDGLTEYPEY
+416 
-431 PVKEPD
+431 
-437 LADGSYW
+437 
-444 ATLSLSDEWTAGEE
+444 ATLSLSDWWTAGEE
-458 GTELL
+458 GIELL
-463 LTLAEVDTDTMTL
+463 LSLVEVDTDTMTL
-476 LSAAPEKVRLPV
+476 LRVAPEK
-488 ADDVTLGNHGDSGL
+488 TS
-502 DGFLQW
+502 
-508 AALSSYWPM
+508 
-517 VLEAEVAGGEI
+517 
-528 TALAW
+528 
-533 HDANLPLDPDP
+533 
-544 LSQWEQKADH
+544 
-554 PASHYTGLPDGTYW
+554 
-568 AIPMSA
+568 
-574 TDWEEAG
+574 
-581 KRGRELSLRSV
+581 
-592 TMDPDTMTVTTDPE
+592 
-606 VLSNIYLPVAEDAL
+606 LPVAEDVV

-740 EFCADSDELHRR
+740 EFCADSDELYWRR
-752 WGGGIYPFINRL
+752 HPEPYPFVNRL

>member
-19 TALLLVLSPVWKRR
+19 TALLLILSPVWKRR

-99 PEAAGRGLSLTTA
+99 PEAVERGLSLTTA

-129 RLLRYAAFRRRTARW
+129 RLLWYAAFRRRTARW
-144 CTPAGAY
+144 CTPAGTY

-181 EGERRAFA
+181 EEERRAFA

-257 SFVPMGR
+257 SFVPVGR

-330 MVPEELEWQEPLEK
+330 
-344 LAVHMAEVDGKTMEL
+344 
-359 LDVGRETLVFP
+359 
-370 LAEEVILGNYAEQG
+370 
-384 IKEFLET
+384 
-391 SVSLSYA
+391 
-398 KQVLEVEMEDG
+398 
-409 KIAAMTS
+409 
-416 RAVFPPDGLTEYPEY
+416 
-431 PVKEPD
+431 
-437 LADGSYW
+437 
-444 ATLSLSDEWTAGEE
+444 ATLSLPDGWTAGEE

-463 LTLAEVDTDTMTL
+463 LSLAEVDTDTMTL
-476 LSAAPEKVRLPV
+476 LSVAPEKTSLPV

-502 DGFLQW
+502 DSFLQW

-528 TALAW
+528 TALTW
-533 HDANLPLDPDP
+533 HDANLPLDPNARN
-544 LSQWEQKADH
+544 QWEQTADH
-554 PASHYTGLPDGTYW
+554 PASPLYRAARRHLLGHSY
-568 AIPMSA
+568 
-574 TDWEEAG
+574 E
-581 KRGRELSLRSV
+581 RHR
-592 TMDPDTMTVTTDPE
+592 
-606 VLSNIYLPVAEDAL
+606 
-620 LGGGETELS
+620 LGGGREARQGALS
-629 DFLNRPDWGT
+629 EECDDGHQYDDRHHHGWILRYFPPCGGGCDSGRRGNRAERFLEPAGLGHRGGAGAGGDGRRNHRPDRLGGPVQPGGVCPGWG
-639 GAVLELEVTGGKI
+639 LYHRRS
-652 TALTAW
+652 
-658 EARFSVEELAPDG
+658 ARFQGG
-671 DYIIGNLYDFRA
+671 DRQWISHLLQG
-683 ENASGFPICFKA
+683 
-695 RMYEVEEDT
+695 
-704 WRVTNLIGTS
+704 
-714 TFRVD
+714 
-719 EADLCRE
+719 AD
-726 DGTPYEGGVLSFLN
+726 V
-740 EFCADSDELHRR
+740 
-752 WGGGIYPFINRL
+752 
-764 TLQATVRGGYI
+764 
-775 TSLTRLP
+775 
-782 EPEW
+782 